1 MNGHFAPSKVSNIC
15 ALSLN
20 ASLAT
25 NKEQQPAVTRGTRH
39 NGHNETLNYLIS
51 PSQRAVTFIYISAVF
66 RKGSNCN
73 IHNIKGLC
81 KVIYT

>member
-25 NKEQQPAVTRGTRH
+25 NKEQQPAVTQGTRH

-73 IHNIKGLC
+73 IKGLC